1 MARSRKSDRLYIG
14 IGGHVVAIDPS
25 SGEEIWR
32 TNLKGRTM
40 FVTLMERDGRIYG
53 GANGELFCLDRDSG
67 EIVWHNKLKGLG
79 LGLVS
84 FSGTDQTAAASA
96 AAAAATAAAAAA
108 T

>member
-53 GANGELFCLDRDSG
+53 GANGELF
-67 EIVWHNKLKGLG
+67 
-79 LGLVS
+79 GLVS